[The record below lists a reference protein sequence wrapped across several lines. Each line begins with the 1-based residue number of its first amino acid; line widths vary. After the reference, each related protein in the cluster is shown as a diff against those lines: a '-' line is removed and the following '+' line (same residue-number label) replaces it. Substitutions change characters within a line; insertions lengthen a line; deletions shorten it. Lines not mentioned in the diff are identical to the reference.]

1 MVSSIIS
8 IDWLQIYA
16 DVSLL
21 KYSDEYEAKILDYGT
36 KNFEILEEVYL
47 QGSLFC
53 SVQRKPR
60 SEIIKSH
67 TAVIKFEN
75 SLLYFAD
82 AETIIATFLRECEIH
97 LLSITRID
105 LAVDFKK
112 FKNGLLPQSLVKGFM
127 KEKYLKNGRGK
138 YTLIGSQKNVLDV
151 SYLRF
156 GTKSSDVNV
165 YLYNK
170 SLEMKEKI
178 YKPYIAERWKQLEG
192 SPLQDVWR
200 LEFSL
205 TAKATTFIDEQTGEI
220 QTITLNTFSNTKQ
233 QKEIISALEKRYFEF
248 KINDGQQNKTRMKR
262 LLLLD
267 LEQTTFTNRYL
278 PAGSDIYK
286 RDKILMKN
294 LYTLD
299 KEHRDIPNYLIEA
312 KTDLIDFM
320 TQNQTLKEYYD
331 NKVLQ
336 WDKTAFR

>member
-112 FKNGLLPQSLVKGFM
+112 FKNGLLPQSLIKGFM
-127 KEKYLKNGRGK
+127 KEKFLKNGRGK

-170 SLEMKEKI
+170 SLEMKEKV

-248 KINDGQQNKTRMKR
+248 KINDGQKNKTRMKR

>member
-1 MVSSIIS
+1 MASSIIS

-112 FKNGLLPQSLVKGFM
+112 FKNGLLPQSLIKGFM
-127 KEKYLKNGRGK
+127 KEKFLKNGRGK

-170 SLEMKEKI
+170 SLEMKEKV
-178 YKPYIAERWKQLEG
+178 YKPYIAERWKQLED

-248 KINDGQQNKTRMKR
+248 KVNDGQKNKTRMKR

-336 WDKTAFR
+336 WDKTVFR

>member
-21 KYSDEYEAKILDYGT
+21 KYADEYEAKILDYGT

-82 AETIIATFLRECEIH
+82 AETIIATFLRECDIH

-112 FKNGLLPQSLVKGFM
+112 FKNGLLPQSLIKGFM
-127 KEKYLKNGRGK
+127 KEKFLKNGRGK

-170 SLEMKEKI
+170 SLEMREKV

-233 QKEIISALEKRYFEF
+233 QKEIISALEERYFEF
-248 KINDGQQNKTRMKR
+248 KVNDGQKNKTRMKR

-320 TQNQTLKEYYD
+320 TQNETLKEYYD

>member
-1 MVSSIIS
+1 MISSIIS

-112 FKNGLLPQSLVKGFM
+112 FKNGLLPQSLIKGFM
-127 KEKYLKNGRGK
+127 KEKFLKNGRGK

-170 SLEMKEKI
+170 SLEMKEKV

-248 KINDGQQNKTRMKR
+248 KVNDGQKNKTRMKR

-336 WDKTAFR
+336 WDKTVFR

>member
-1 MVSSIIS
+1 MASSIIS

-112 FKNGLLPQSLVKGFM
+112 FKNGLLPQSLIKGFM
-127 KEKYLKNGRGK
+127 KEKFLKNGRGK

-170 SLEMKEKI
+170 SLEMKEKV

-248 KINDGQQNKTRMKR
+248 KVNDGQKNKTRMKR

-336 WDKTAFR
+336 WDKTVFR

>member
-1 MVSSIIS
+1 MASSIIS

-112 FKNGLLPQSLVKGFM
+112 FKNGLLPQSLIKGFM
-127 KEKYLKNGRGK
+127 KEKFLKNGRGK

-170 SLEMKEKI
+170 SLEMKEKV

-205 TAKATTFIDEQTGEI
+205 NAKATTFIDEHTGEI
-220 QTITLNTFSNTKQ
+220 QSITLNTFSNTKQ

-248 KINDGQQNKTRMKR
+248 KVNDGQKNKTRMKR

-267 LEQTTFTNRYL
+267 LEQTTF
-278 PAGSDIYK
+278 
-286 RDKILMKN
+286 KIGRASCR
-294 LYTLD
+294 
-299 KEHRDIPNYLIEA
+299 ER
-312 KTDLIDFM
+312 
-320 TQNQTLKEYYD
+320 
-331 NKVLQ
+331 V
-336 WDKTAFR
+336 

>member
-112 FKNGLLPQSLVKGFM
+112 FKNGLLPQSLIKGFM
-127 KEKYLKNGRGK
+127 KEKFLKNGRGK

-170 SLEMKEKI
+170 SLEMKEKV

-248 KINDGQQNKTRMKR
+248 KVNDGQKNKTRMKR

-299 KEHRDIPNYLIEA
+299 KEHRDIPDYLIEA

-336 WDKTAFR
+336 WDKTVFR

>member
-112 FKNGLLPQSLVKGFM
+112 FKNGLLPQSLIKGFM
-127 KEKYLKNGRGK
+127 KEKFLKNGRGK

-170 SLEMKEKI
+170 SLEMKEKV

-248 KINDGQQNKTRMKR
+248 KVNDGQKNKTRMKR

-336 WDKTAFR
+336 WDKTVFR

>member
-1 MVSSIIS
+1 MASSIIS

-127 KEKYLKNGRGK
+127 KEKFLKNGRGK

-170 SLEMKEKI
+170 SLEMKEKV

-248 KINDGQQNKTRMKR
+248 KVNDGQKNKTRMKR

-336 WDKTAFR
+336 WDKTVFR

>member
-21 KYSDEYEAKILDYGT
+21 KYPDEYEAKILDYGT

-112 FKNGLLPQSLVKGFM
+112 FKNGLLPQSLIKGFM
-127 KEKYLKNGRGK
+127 KEKFLKNGRGK

-170 SLEMKEKI
+170 SLEMKEKV

-248 KINDGQQNKTRMKR
+248 KVNDGQKNKTRMKR

-299 KEHRDIPNYLIEA
+299 KEHRDIPDYLIEA

-331 NKVLQ
+331 SKVLQ
-336 WDKTAFR
+336 WDKTVFR

>member
-1 MVSSIIS
+1 MASSIIS

-112 FKNGLLPQSLVKGFM
+112 FKNGLLPQSLIKGFM
-127 KEKYLKNGRGK
+127 KEKFLKNGRGK

-170 SLEMKEKI
+170 SLEMKEKV

-248 KINDGQQNKTRMKR
+248 KVNDGQKNKTRMKR

-320 TQNQTLKEYYD
+320 TQNETLKEYYD

-336 WDKTAFR
+336 WDKTVFR

>member
-127 KEKYLKNGRGK
+127 KEKFLKNGRGK

-170 SLEMKEKI
+170 SLEMKEKV

-248 KINDGQQNKTRMKR
+248 KVNDGQKNKTRMKR

-299 KEHRDIPNYLIEA
+299 KEHRDIPDYLIEA

-331 NKVLQ
+331 SKVLQ
-336 WDKTAFR
+336 WDKTVFR